1 METRYDFGKLL
12 GERKVYVRRV
22 DVADLPDELQEQ
34 AMGAETV
41 YALCS
46 EDGEQIA
53 LAGSRDLAFILAR
66 QNDFAPVSVH

>member
-22 DVADLPDELQEQ
+22 DVADLPDDVREQ
-34 AMGAETV
+34 AMGAESV

-46 EDGEQIA
+46 EDGERLA

>member
-1 METRYDFGKLL
+1 MDTRYDFDRLL

-22 DVADLPDELQEQ
+22 NVEDLPDELRKR
-34 AMGAETV
+34 AMGAESV

-46 EDGEQIA
+46 EDGEQLA
-53 LAGSRDLAFILAR
+53 LTGSRDMAFILAR

>member
-1 METRYDFGKLL
+1 MDTRYDFGKLL
-12 GERKVYVRRV
+12 GERRVYVRQV
-22 DVADLPDELQEQ
+22 DVADLPEELQQQ
-34 AMGAETV
+34 AMGAESV
-41 YALCS
+41 YALCN